1 MAIVIGLSLAAG
13 AIFLFWLFI
22 HAKNGT
28 TAPGQTGGLFGSLEK
43 YIGIGDSLAHNITS
57 FGATIAD
64 SAIGITQDS
73 VNTSAKELSKVVNV
87 GGTLLTKGNQIGAQI
102 ATTTGGVIKG
112 SITAPFAVAAPI
124 GNGVK
129 DAAKGVYNAGAK
141 VTNTIGSAA
150 GSVVSTIGGWF

>member
-1 MAIVIGLSLAAG
+1 MALAIGLSLAAG

-22 HAKNGT
+22 RAHNQT
-28 TAPGQTGGLFGSLEK
+28 TAPGQQGGLFGTLEK
-43 YIGIGDSLAHNITS
+43 YIGIGDSLAHNLTS
-57 FGATIAD
+57 FGATVAD

-73 VNTSAKELSKVVNV
+73 VNTSAKTLSKVVNV

-112 SITAPFAVAAPI
+112 SITAPFAVLPPI

-129 DAAKGVYNAGAK
+129 DAATGVYNTGKK
-141 VTNTIGSAA
+141 VTNAVGSAA